1 VDLPATHFEPQV
13 AMYCGSDKQQAYHSQ
28 YMTES
33 GHWVTDLNNKA
44 LCLKEKVE
52 ILEYCKKVYPKR
64 DITNIVEA
72 SHYQKVSNWCKV
84 GHKKCKGSHSEWV
97 KPYRCLE
104 GPFQSDALLVPE
116 NCLFDHIHNQTKCW
130 QFDRWNVT
138 AAQACLDR
146 DLSLRSFAMLLPC
159 GISLFS
165 GVEFVC
171 CPKHF
176 KVEISG
182 IFRIERYRSLSC
194 ARCSVSRTWL
204 RSWMSRADRKQDAR
218 FAMECTSDLSHQ
230 ISVLGISRDMRTCQD
245 NMKPK
250 KPIDLTAYKGKEQE
264 VFDEEVVTDEEEEED
279 DEEDNETED
288 GVEEEEEDYVEED
301 ASSSTAGT
309 LPTPSPT
316 PSPARHLQP
325 ASPAPV
331 TQVPTPDP
339 YFTHFDPR
347 LEHQAYKD
355 AQQRLEEMHR
365 EKVTKVM
372 KDWSDLEVRTN
383 DPKGADEFK
392 KRMTQRFQ
400 KTVQALEE
408 EGDAEKH
415 QLVAMHQQRVMAHIN
430 ERKKEAM
437 GCYTQA
443 LNDSPPN
450 THRVQKCLQKLLR
463 ALHKDRHHTISHY
476 RHLLT
481 SSFEQAERE
490 KTLTLEHL
498 TDIDKMVNQS
508 LQMLDRFPDLRSKIG
523 QLMEDYIQA
532 LRSKDETPG
541 SLLAMTRDAE
551 AAILEKYRADVAAK
565 QEEKERQREL
575 ERQRK
580 EQRKKERVELREE
593 KHHVDAKL
601 SGHDK
606 FDPETMED
614 EHVDESVNTVSP
626 PSLAPGAA
634 QPHTVDVALVAH
646 AQANDVSHG
655 EATYSVRRE
664 VYHRESK
671 SIYFTLAFAGI
682 ALMAAVIVG
691 VAVLR
696 RRSARSPQNQGFV
709 EVDQAATPEERH
721 VANMQING
729 YENPTYKYFEVK
741 E

>member
-1 VDLPATHFEPQV
+1 MIELSRLSTVISVLLITRGFFTFVEAIPGTVDLPVAHFEPQIAV
-13 AMYCGSDKQQAYHSQ
+13 FCGSDKQQVYHSQ

-33 GHWVTDLNNKA
+33 GHWATDLNNKA
-44 LCLKEKVE
+44 TCLKDKLE
-52 ILEYCKKVYPKR
+52 ILDYCKKVYPKR

-72 SHYQKVSNWCKV
+72 SHFQKVSNWCKV

-138 AAQACLDR
+138 AQQSCLER

-176 KVEISG
+176 K
-182 IFRIERYRSLSC
+182 
-194 ARCSVSRTWL
+194 
-204 RSWMSRADRKQDAR
+204 
-218 FAMECTSDLSHQ
+218 
-230 ISVLGISRDMRTCQD
+230 D
-245 NMKPK
+245 NLKPK
-250 KPIDLTAYKGKEQE
+250 KPIDLATLKGKDDEM
-264 VFDEEVVTDEEEEED
+264 FEEVASDEDDNDEDEDDEDGDPEEEEED
-279 DEEDNETED
+279 DDDDYMEDDT
-288 GVEEEEEDYVEED
+288 
-301 ASSSTAGT
+301 SSSTAST
-309 LPTPSPT
+309 LPYPSPT
-316 PSPARHLQP
+316 PAP
-325 ASPAPV
+325 ASS

-372 KDWSDLEVRTN
+372 KDWSDLEERYQDMRTN

-443 LNDSPPN
+443 LNDNPPN

-490 KTLTLEHL
+490 KALTLEHL

-508 LQMLDRFPDLRSKIG
+508 LQMLDRFPELRTKIG

-551 AAILEKYRADVAAK
+551 AAILDKYRADVAAK

-575 ERQRK
+575 EKQRK

-593 KHHVDAKL
+593 KHRVEAKL
-601 SGHDK
+601 NGREK

-614 EHVDESVNTVSP
+614 EHVEEMAS
-626 PSLAPGAA
+626 SLAPEVAR
-634 QPHTVDVALVAH
+634 PHREEIPHVAH
-646 AQANDVSHG
+646 AQAHDVSHS
-655 EATYSVRRE
+655 EPTYSVRRE

-682 ALMAAVIVG
+682 ALMAAVIIG

-696 RRSARSPQNQGFV
+696 RRNARSPQNQGFV